1 MRVLIINCP
10 VRTEAPP
17 NNVPLGIYYVGAAI
31 HRYDPA
37 IQVNYLDLNLLR
49 PVTED
54 CVREL
59 IADLPEYDIYMI
71 SGLITTLR
79 WQKLIV
85 ECIRS
90 REPKAAVISGGGLA
104 TNLPGHVSPWAI
116 AFAGEADGTGKNSIR
131 DVLYWVQTGGIP
143 FFAAYTGEGPQDLD
157 AAPQI
162 NWDEVQGI
170 ETYIR
175 NPIVGASA
183 KNSSYA
189 PFHHDRSLSIITS
202 RGCPHGCRFCS
213 HEATGGRN
221 YRMRSAGAVVE
232 KCRELQ
238 AKFNLG
244 LIFFVDDNATANR
257 KRLDDI
263 VEGMCS
269 VPCEWGA
276 TSRFDA
282 VDDLHLLI
290 RMRESGCRYLAF
302 GGESANRDI
311 LKAMG
316 KKNDPEQMA
325 RVIGYCREAGIH
337 PNATWIMGW
346 PGETRRQLADT
357 AQFILK
363 HAPENKNLFVATA
376 YPGTELYREVE
387 PQIRE
392 AYPDL
397 KDYVLALGDATK
409 PILNYS
415 GMSDAEWK
423 EVLWLV
429 KRKRLEDI

>member
-10 VRTEAPP
+10 IRTEAPP

-79 WQKLIV
+79 WQTVLIRNIGRKHQSLPRIV
-85 ECIRS
+85 Q
-90 REPKAAVISGGGLA
+90 GGGLI
-104 TNLPGHVSPWAI
+104 TNLDWRGSDWAGGHDFCRGEAELAI
-116 AFAGEADGTGKNSIR
+116 PSILDPDACGRRAFAPR
-131 DVLYWVQTGGIP
+131 
-143 FFAAYTGEGPQDLD
+143 GPSDLD

-213 HEATGGRN
+213 HDATGGRN
-221 YRMRSAGAVVE
+221 YRMRSAKAVVE

-238 AKFNLG
+238 ATFNLG

-387 PQIRE
+387 LQIRE

-415 GMSDAEWK
+415 RMSDAEWK